1 MKILLAIMQYDYG
14 NSSSGHS
21 YEYSNYHSSL
31 VQMGHE
37 VVLFDYMSELQR
49 HGREEMN
56 VMLLDKAK
64 ETCPDLAI
72 FHLYTDQFDVDT
84 IEKLKNYTTT
94 LSIFHDDTW
103 REDYAIFWA
112 PRFNFFTTPD
122 SFALSKYLAL
132 GLNGVLFFPYGC
144 NEILYHKMD
153 VQKIHDVSFV
163 GRWHP
168 YREWLVDRLKKA
180 GISVNARGPGW
191 SGGMIAHDEMVSL
204 FNQSRINL
212 NLSNSASWD
221 ARYLCSSPRA
231 MIDRARSR
239 KIVEQLK
246 ARHFEI
252 NGCGGFQLSYYV
264 AGLEKLYLIGDEI
277 AIYGTPE
284 DMVEKVRFYLKNGD
298 IRESIASAGYQRTLS
313 DHTYTQHFNSLFV
326 AMGIKHG

>member
-21 YEYSNYHSSL
+21 YEYTNYYSSL

-49 HGREEMN
+49 HGKKKMN
-56 VMLLDKAK
+56 SMLSDRAK
-64 ETCPDLAI
+64 EIRPDLAI
-72 FHLYTDQFDVDT
+72 FHLYTDQFDVAVID
-84 IEKLKNYTTT
+84 KSKNYTVT

-103 REDYAIFWA
+103 REQYAIYWA
-112 PRFNFFTTPD
+112 QHFNFFTTPD
-122 SFALSKYLAL
+122 YFSLRKYLAL

-144 NEILYHKMD
+144 NETLYRKMD
-153 VQKIHDVSFV
+153 APKVHDVSFV

-168 YREWLVDRLKKA
+168 YRQWLVNRIKKA
-180 GISVNARGPGW
+180 GISINARGPGW
-191 SGGMIAHDEMVSL
+191 RGGMVDHDEMVRL

-212 NLSNSASWD
+212 NFSNSASWD

-231 MIDRARSR
+231 LIDRLRSR
-239 KIVEQLK
+239 KVVEQLK

-277 AIYGTPE
+277 AIYDAPE
-284 DMVEKVRFYLKNGD
+284 DMIEKIRFYLKNED
-298 IRESIASAGYQRTLS
+298 MRESIASAGYQRTLS
-313 DHTYTQHFNSLFV
+313 EHTFNKRFGELFNS
-326 AMGIKHG
+326 MGLRNV